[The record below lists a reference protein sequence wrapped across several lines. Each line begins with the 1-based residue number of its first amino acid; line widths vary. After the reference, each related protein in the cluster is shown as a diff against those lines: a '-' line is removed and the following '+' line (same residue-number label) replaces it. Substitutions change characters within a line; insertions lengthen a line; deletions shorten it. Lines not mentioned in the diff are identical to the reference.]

1 MAASPEPIQ
10 LSIPETALA
19 DLKARRA
26 MTRFPDQAP
35 DGPWAYGTDLEYMRS
50 LVGYWRQFRLARAGS
65 RAERLSPVQG
75 QAARHR
81 RARPAR
87 AGTRAITHATVA
99 DAWLAG
105 AVFEFINIIPR
116 LTDPARLGHA
126 HPQNLIGIHVNLLAV
141 LRDLQP
147 RPSPTEEERRYY
159 EEQTTWLR
167 EETGYQW
174 IQGTKPQ
181 TLAYA
186 QTDSP
191 VGRPTPAP
199 AE

>member
-1 MAASPEPIQ
+1 MPLLLMLGWP
-10 LSIPETALA
+10 
-19 DLKARRA
+19 
-26 MTRFPDQAP
+26 
-35 DGPWAYGTDLEYMRS
+35 GRS
-50 LVGYWRQFRLARAGS
+50 S
-65 RAERLSPVQG
+65 SSS
-75 QAARHR
+75 
-81 RARPAR
+81 
-87 AGTRAITHATVA
+87 TSS
-99 DAWLAG
+99 
-105 AVFEFINIIPR
+105 R

-126 HPQNLIGIHVNLLAV
+126 RPQNLIGIHLNLLAV

-159 EEQTTWLR
+159 EEQATWLR

-174 IQGTKPQ
+174 IQGTKPH

-186 QTDSP
+186 LTDSP